1 MEENFSQMKKLVGF
15 YDYKPAEKTPEEVE
29 KERQEYHDFLMG
41 TLQHIGEKAEEKK
54 L

>member
-1 MEENFSQMKKLVGF
+1 MEDKYPKLKKLVGF
-15 YDYKPAEKTPEEVE
+15 YNEKPAEKPTEEVE
-29 KERQEYHDFLMG
+29 KGKKEYHDFLIA

>member
-1 MEENFSQMKKLVGF
+1 MEENFSQLKKLVGF
-15 YDYKPAEKTPEEVE
+15 YNEKPAEKTPEEVE
-29 KERQEYHDFLMG
+29 KERKEYHDFLIG